1 MSLLFISGTIEA
13 SNFKWYTTWVWGVA
27 YHETTFRTKIGGIW
41 PRGASRKFGTPYLFL
56 QPLKIETSNLVYDL
70 GLEVAYQETTF
81 TTFTIKIGGVGARE
95 HPKKIIP

>member
-1 MSLLFISGTIEA
+1 LVYNLGL
-13 SNFKWYTTWVWGVA
+13 GVA

-56 QPLKIETSNLVYDL
+56 QPLKIETSNLVYGL